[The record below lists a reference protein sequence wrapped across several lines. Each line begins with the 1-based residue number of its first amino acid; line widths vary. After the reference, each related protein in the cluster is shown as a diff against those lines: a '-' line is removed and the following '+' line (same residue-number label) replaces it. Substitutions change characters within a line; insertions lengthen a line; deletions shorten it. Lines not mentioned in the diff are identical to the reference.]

1 MSATNTVP
9 TDERVSVEDGKY
21 TVVMQSDGGLR
32 ALRYGEPWR
41 DLTGDKFIYCLATEL
56 RDARQDRDE
65 VLEALRELEWAC
77 SGVEYM
83 EAEYAD
89 KLKLAR
95 DVIAKATGSAA

>member
-1 MSATNTVP
+1 MA
-9 TDERVSVEDGKY
+9 DERVSVEDGKC

-32 ALRYGEPWR
+32 ALRYGESWR
-41 DLTGDKFIYCLATEL
+41 DLTGDKLIVWLVAEL
-56 RDARQDRDE
+56 RDARQARDE

-95 DVIAKATGSAA
+95 EVIAKVTGSN